1 MSGFS
6 EVFTTNP
13 QTWVPKQIGKR
24 VFSVHCSQ
32 LDHQKSISVTAL
44 QVVQSNKY
52 TFLDFFPPLPLFWLA
67 WLCSAKNIFFYIYKV
82 WVYWWYYLDF
92 NTCILHKIFDY
103 DDFYLFRYNW
113 FFMSTFLSFD
123 MFLKDENEK
132 LEAETRTKLGL
143 ILMFVLWPGQKEV
156 ILRNVTIIS
165 PSFSFP

>member
-67 WLCSAKNIFFYIYKV
+67 WLCSTKNIFFFYIHKV

-103 DDFYLFRYNW
+103 DDFYLFRYIIDFLCLHFFPLICCWRMKMKNW
-113 FFMSTFLSFD
+113 RP
-123 MFLKDENEK
+123 K
-132 LEAETRTKLGL
+132 
-143 ILMFVLWPGQKEV
+143 PGQ
-156 ILRNVTIIS
+156 N
-165 PSFSFP
+165 

>member
-13 QTWVPKQIGKR
+13 QSWVPKQIGKR

-44 QVVQSNKY
+44 QVLQSNKY

-67 WLCSAKNIFFYIYKV
+67 WLCSTKNIFFCIHKV

-92 NTCILHKIFDY
+92 NTCILHEIFDY
-103 DDFYLFRYNW
+103 DDFYLFRYIIDFLCLH
-113 FFMSTFLSFD
+113 FFP
-123 MFLKDENEK
+123 LKDENEK
-132 LEAETRTKLGL
+132 LEDETRTKLGL
-143 ILMFVLWPGQKEV
+143 ILMFVLWPGQKVV